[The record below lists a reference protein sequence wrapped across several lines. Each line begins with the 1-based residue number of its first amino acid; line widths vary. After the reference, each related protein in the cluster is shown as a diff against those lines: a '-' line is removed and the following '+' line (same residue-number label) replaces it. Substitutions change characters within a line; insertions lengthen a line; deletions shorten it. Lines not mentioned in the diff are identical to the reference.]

1 MRRLFIGLLL
11 LVPTLAFA
19 QDLRRDKSGDW
30 SLVSATAGGCI
41 GGSSCKARNLRIP
54 LEDKPVVA
62 IRFRAHDQVGTK
74 AEGVLRVKIDGNT
87 VQGYIDIPRKGETF
101 TFEVDEL
108 RGRYLIFEPVN
119 DDEVEISEIAVLYS
133 AGRIATGRV
142 DRRQERRSPGRG
154 GWRSY
159 PEAAGCIGGDECGR
173 NGDRITIPLD
183 DAPVLGIR
191 FYAHDAI
198 GQRADGRLRVRIDDE
213 SINSYIDVQ
222 RAGKRHEFDVD
233 NLYGTRLVIETS
245 NDDEV
250 EIKDI
255 EVLYGASGRGRGNGG
270 GQHYGGRE
278 LSHEGGCIGGSQC
291 GGSRARIRI
300 PIYGRPVNSIRF
312 YARDDIGARAG
323 GELRIR
329 IDDEIL
335 EYALDIPREGR
346 TFTVD
351 GKDLEGDYLIIEPA
365 EDDEVDIKDVRV
377 RFGDD

>member
-11 LVPTLAFA
+11 ILPTLAFG

-30 SLVSATAGGCI
+30 SLFNATTGGCI
-41 GGSSCKARNLRIP
+41 GGSSCRARSLRIP

-87 VQGYIDIPRKGETF
+87 VQGYIDIPRKGKTF

-108 RGRYLIFEPVN
+108 RGRHLIFEPVN

-133 AGRIATGRV
+133 AGRVATGRI
-142 DRRQERRSPGRG
+142 DRRQERRSPSRG

-159 PEAAGCIGGDECGR
+159 PEVAGCIGGDECGR
-173 NGDRITIPLD
+173 NGDRITIALD

-250 EIKDI
+250 EIKDV
-255 EVLYGASGRGRGNGG
+255 EVLYGARGRGSRG
-270 GQHYGGRE
+270 GQRYGGRE
-278 LSHEGGCIGGSQC
+278 ISHEGGCIGGSQC

-312 YARDDIGARAG
+312 YARDDIGTRAG

-346 TFTVD
+346 TFTID

-365 EDDEVDIKDVRV
+365 ENDEVDIKDVRV